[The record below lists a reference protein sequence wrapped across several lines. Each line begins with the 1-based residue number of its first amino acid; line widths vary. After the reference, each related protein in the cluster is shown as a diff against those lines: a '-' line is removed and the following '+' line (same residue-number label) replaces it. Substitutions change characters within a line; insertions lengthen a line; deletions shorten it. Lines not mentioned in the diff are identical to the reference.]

1 MKQQKT
7 SDEELKTLERK
18 RRIKRISAIGCMIV
32 AIVFLI
38 NVFLGDPVGVF
49 HDPAAPSP
57 SPTVS
62 PSPTPCQN
70 AALERGDVLE
80 AYFIDVGQGD
90 CIFLR
95 SPNGKTMLIDTGEAE
110 HFSDVQAF
118 LSSQNVTTLDAV
130 VATHPHYDHIGS
142 MPQILQNYPVGAYYQ
157 NNYYWESL
165 TNDKVQSLLQEKS
178 IPVTNVVA
186 SANSVISWDED
197 VTVQVLAPYAVAYT
211 ECNDSSIILRVSYGD
226 TALLLMGDAT
236 ELSIR
241 LAIKALP
248 NHYFKANVIKI
259 AHHGGTDGTTAKL
272 LSTSGA
278 TMAVISCGIDNDYG
292 HPAEKTLQLLSQYNI
307 AVYRTD
313 QLGTIHVVL
322 DGTTAQVLE

>member
-1 MKQQKT
+1 MEKI
-7 SDEELKTLERK
+7 ER
-18 RRIKRISAIGCMIV
+18 RRGIGRISAIVCMI
-32 AIVFLI
+32 AALALLLD
-38 NVFLGDPVGVF
+38 VFLGDPVGMF
-49 HDPAAPSP
+49 HDPSAPSP

-95 SPNGKTMLIDTGEAE
+95 SPSGKTMLIDAGEAE
-110 HFSDVQAF
+110 RFPDVQAF
-118 LSSQNVTTLDAV
+118 LSAQNVTSLDAV

-142 MPQILQNYPVGAYYQ
+142 MPQILENYPVGAYYQ

-165 TNDKVQSLLQEKS
+165 TNDKVQSLLQEKN

-186 SANSVISWDED
+186 SANSVLSWDED

-211 ECNDSSIILRVSYGD
+211 ECNDSSIILRVCYGD

-241 LAIKALP
+241 LAMKALP
-248 NHYFKANVIKI
+248 NHNFRANIIKLS
-259 AHHGGTDGTTAKL
+259 HHGGADGTTSKL
-272 LSTSGA
+272 LSASGA
-278 TMAVISCGIDNDYG
+278 TMAVISCGIDNEYG

-313 QLGTIHVVL
+313 QLGTIHVAL
-322 DGTTAQVLE
+322 DGATAQVLE